1 MAKKKPKT
9 GAAVPL
15 PAREPRLLPHA
26 AEKEPVSR
34 PPSFSFHYADT
45 GGSPPC
51 CFAPEVEASEVLRF
65 MCSISTTS
73 WAELRAMQTGNSG
86 KRHRKHHEIPIESL
100 AATAQQDLVRRKLDE
115 VVGDDVFRFRL
126 DGTSRLWGFE
136 VDGIFHVLWWDPNH
150 EICPSEKSH
159 T

>member
-1 MAKKKPKT
+1 MAKRPKT
-9 GAAVPL
+9 RAAGT
-15 PAREPRLLPHA
+15 PAERAPRLLPHA
-26 AEKEPVSR
+26 AEREPVSR

-51 CFAPEVEASEVLRF
+51 CVAPNVDADEVLRF
-65 MCSISTTS
+65 MCTISTTT
-73 WAELRAMQTGNSG
+73 WAELRAMQTGGKG

-100 AATAQQDLVRRKLDE
+100 ASDAQDDLVKRKLDE

-126 DGTSRLWGFE
+126 DGTSRLWGFV
-136 VDGIFHVLWWDPNH
+136 VDGIFHVLWWDPEH
-150 EICPSEKSH
+150 QICPSEKSH